1 MRHPP
6 LQAAGFPIG
15 GDMFAVTSGTGMGP
29 PCLFYG
35 HDIYYFDAYRYP
47 ASLYLGEVAACL
59 DPAAFQLLA
68 ISAADFPLPSGSHLL
83 GHTSFPLGHTSPP
96 SGVISRIEVL
106 EYTHSGRGLLA
117 LQVREGTAGDRGAG
131 VHTQREGAAGP
142 AGEGGRHG
150 RGV

>member
-1 MRHPP
+1 MHTGTP
-6 LQAAGFPIG
+6 L
-15 GDMFAVTSGTGMGP
+15 
-29 PCLFYG
+29 PC
-35 HDIYYFDAYRYP
+35 IW
-47 ASLYLGEVAACL
+47 EVAACL

-117 LQVREGTAGDRGAG
+117 LQVRGDGTEGCVSLALG
-131 VHTQREGAAGP
+131 Q
-142 AGEGGRHG
+142 
-150 RGV
+150 